1 MHFDNGFIQFYSRP
15 LSFGLI
21 LSYNIDHILFSR
33 KIGIL
38 AEKSKQRQF
47 CSANITMKKK
57 VQKKWSIPLWIW
69 RKILQNKH
77 KEINLWHIVGGVI
90 CRTKSAIF
98 DWFEKRLPNNTVSV
112 PYINI
117 LKKIIEVVKKLL
129 EK

>member
-1 MHFDNGFIQFYSRP
+1 MQIDPQSMHFDNGFIQFFSRP

-57 VQKKWSIPLWIW
+57 SSEKMKYTT
-69 RKILQNKH
+69 
-77 KEINLWHIVGGVI
+77 
-90 CRTKSAIF
+90 TKLT
-98 DWFEKRLPNNTVSV
+98 ENNT
-112 PYINI
+112 
-117 LKKIIEVVKKLL
+117 K
-129 EK
+129 